1 MNFCKPTSPPAR
13 GIVGRALPCLAL
25 LLVPSLVIESAW
37 SRQLATAERVLAVQT
52 PYLVAIGSPPM
63 RFLAPAPPR
72 DLVSHPPAGAPPQPQ
87 LAPPTR
93 PDFVPADPPTTIE
106 PAVAEPPATSD
117 VVATEESAPAKRV
130 LPILVDE
137 LRPRVRAE
145 DFLPYFQIPAGQEGD
160 VNLLVPVPRSSAP
173 AALPTSSATYTQS
186 PR

>member
-1 MNFCKPTSPPAR
+1 
-13 GIVGRALPCLAL
+13 LPCLAL
-25 LLVPSLVIESAW
+25 LLIPSLAIESAW
-37 SRQLATAERVLAVQT
+37 SRQLATAQRVLAVQT

-87 LAPPTR
+87 LAAPTR
-93 PDFVPADPPTTIE
+93 PDFIPADPPATVE
-106 PAVAEPPATSD
+106 PAIAEQPSGNPADAGSED
-117 VVATEESAPAKRV
+117 SAPAKRV

-160 VNLLVPVPRSSAP
+160 PNLLIPIPRSSTP